1 MTTESAVAAPEAKR
15 YKYYGREY
23 KMSVKDIAAMARVSL
38 RLAKDVLKLH
48 SLGYR
53 DAIEQ
58 GYTVAECFAHAGIK
72 HGKRKSAPR
81 RESIDEF
88 KTVIIYLRV
97 KMWPMLLMRLSDCAR
112 CCSTLALTPM
122 GEHRRRQLVA
132 YR

>member
-1 MTTESAVAAPEAKR
+1 MTTESAATAPEAKR

-23 KMSVKDIAAMARVSL
+23 KMSVKEIAAMARVSV

-58 GYTVAECFAHAGIK
+58 GYTVTECFAHAGIK
-72 HGKRKSAPR
+72 HGKRKPAPR

-88 KTVIIYLRV
+88 KAVITNYREQMADAVDEIRRLRE
-97 KMWPMLLMRLSDCAR
+97 MLFDLGVD
-112 CCSTLALTPM
+112 PN
-122 GEHRRRQLVA
+122 G
-132 YR
+132 